1 MNFISMCGPGIEAKV
16 ATCWLQKGLALRQ
29 EQKWQQRNEYDVH
42 HGIAAM
48 L

>member
-1 MNFISMCGPGIEAKV
+1 MNFISMCGPGIEAKA
-16 ATCWLQKGLALRQ
+16 ATCWLQKGLVLRQ
-29 EQKWQQRNEYDVH
+29 EQKWLQRTDVH